1 MAKQRI
7 VFVKLLMIDKPVH
20 VKIAIYTCLISS
32 EKQQHTHTRLHF
44 DPGNKSKFY
53 IRRARKRILNF
64 VKHCKIWLTNAVKYG
79 KYSLANLTNFVIV
92 LCVGKGTT
100 FAPISLEMHVVILSR
115 VQHKHII
122 QNSKTSQGDIFS
134 ISSISQPNFAMLP
147 ILRCFFQLP

>member
-44 DPGNKSKFY
+44 DPGNKTKFY
-53 IRRARKRILNF
+53 IRRARKRMLNF
-64 VKHCKIWLTNAVKYG
+64 VKHCKIWLTNVVKYG
-79 KYSLANLTNFVIV
+79 KYSLVNLTNFVIV

-100 FAPISLEMHVVILSR
+100 FALILPQMHVVILSR
-115 VQHKHII
+115 VQHKHI
-122 QNSKTSQGDIFS
+122 QNSKTSLGYIFS
-134 ISSISQPNFAMLP
+134 ISSISLPNFAMLL